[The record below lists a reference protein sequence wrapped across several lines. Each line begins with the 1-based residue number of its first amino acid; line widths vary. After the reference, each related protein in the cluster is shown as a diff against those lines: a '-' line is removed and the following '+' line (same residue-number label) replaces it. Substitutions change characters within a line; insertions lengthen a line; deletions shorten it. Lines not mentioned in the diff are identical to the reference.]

1 MELFSAGESSGFS
14 VLRAFRILRILKVFT
29 KAKEL
34 QKILLT
40 ILNSV
45 GAIGNLGVLM
55 ILFIFIIALLMKQFY
70 GADGPMLDNDGEFS
84 RYRFDTT
91 MRALITAF
99 IILTG
104 EEWNTIMGQAISHT
118 GNVVGTAIFF
128 IVVIILGNYIILNLF
143 LAILLRY
150 MGMSDE
156 NDDTEEK

>member
-1 MELFSAGESSGFS
+1 

-70 GADGPMLDNDGEFS
+70 GADGPMNDSDGEES
-84 RYRFDTT
+84 RFRFDTT
-91 MRALITAF
+91 MRSIITVF

-104 EEWNTIMGQAISHT
+104 EEWNTIM
-118 GNVVGTAIFF
+118 N
-128 IVVIILGNYIILNLF
+128 
-143 LAILLRY
+143 
-150 MGMSDE
+150 
-156 NDDTEEK
+156 